1 MQLTRRLLR
10 FLIQQPL
17 VLRNNVFPKIR
28 HPHLPAHH
36 SLKIGIELLGLP
48 QIHHI
53 VYGLC
58 GKVVFDPLL
67 PVVFPLNFSFF
78 MAGFQFRLAL
88 EEA

>member
-1 MQLTRRLLR
+1 VQFTSRLLR
-10 FLIQQPL
+10 FLVQQPL
-17 VLRNNVFPKIR
+17 ILFNDFPPEIG
-28 HPHLPAHH
+28 HSHLPAHH

-58 GKVVFDPLL
+58 GKVVFDSLL
-67 PVVFPLNFSFF
+67 PVFFSLNFSFF
-78 MAGFQFRLAL
+78 MAGFQFRLAF

>member
-1 MQLTRRLLR
+1 VQFTSRLLR
-10 FLIQQPL
+10 FLVQQPL
-17 VLRNNVFPKIR
+17 ILFNDFPPEIR
-28 HPHLPAHH
+28 HSHLPAHH

-58 GKVVFDPLL
+58 GKVVFDSLL
-67 PVVFPLNFSFF
+67 PVFFSLNFSFF
-78 MAGFQFRLAL
+78 MASFQFRLAF

>member
-1 MQLTRRLLR
+1 MPQ
-10 FLIQQPL
+10 IW
-17 VLRNNVFPKIR
+17 

-36 SLKIGIELLGLP
+36 FLKISVKLLGLP

-58 GKVVFDPLL
+58 GKVVLDSLL
-67 PVVFPLNFSFF
+67 LIFFPLKFRFF
-78 MAGFQFRLAL
+78 MACFKLCVTF

>member
-1 MQLTRRLLR
+1 VQFTSRLLR

-17 VLRNNVFPKIR
+17 ILFNDFPPEIR
-28 HPHLPAHH
+28 HSHLSAHH
-36 SLKIGIELLGLP
+36 SLKIGIKRFGLP

-58 GKVVFDPLL
+58 GKVVFDPLFS
-67 PVVFPLNFSFF
+67 VFFPLNFSLF

>member
-1 MQLTRRLLR
+1 MHFTSRLLR

-17 VLRNNVFPKIR
+17 ILFNDLTPEVGL
-28 HPHLPAHH
+28 PHLPAHH
-36 SLKIGIELLGLP
+36 FLKIGIELLGLP

-67 PVVFPLNFSFF
+67 PVFFPLNFRLF

-88 EEA
+88 EEV

>member
-1 MQLTRRLLR
+1 VQLPRRLLR

-17 VLRNNVFPKIR
+17 ILFNDFPPEIG
-28 HPHLPAHH
+28 HSHLPAHH

-67 PVVFPLNFSFF
+67 SVLFPLNFRLF
-78 MAGFQFRLAL
+78 MAGFQFCLAL
-88 EEA
+88 EEV

>member
-1 MQLTRRLLR
+1 MQFLCVVIG

-17 VLRNNVFPKIR
+17 ILFNDFTPEIG
-28 HPHLPAHH
+28 HSHLPAHH
-36 SLKIGIELLGLP
+36 SLKIGIKLFGLP

-58 GKVVFDPLL
+58 GKVVFDPFL
-67 PVVFPLNFSFF
+67 PVVFPLNFRFF
-78 MAGFQFRLAL
+78 MVGFQFRLAL

>member
-1 MQLTRRLLR
+1 MQLTSRLLGL
-10 FLIQQPL
+10 FIQQL
-17 VLRNNVFPKIR
+17 LILFNNFTPKIGL
-28 HPHLPAHH
+28 PHLPAHH

-67 PVVFPLNFSFF
+67 PVFFSLNFSLF

>member
-1 MQLTRRLLR
+1 VQLPRRLLR

-17 VLRNNVFPKIR
+17 ILLNDFPPEIG

-58 GKVVFDPLL
+58 GKVVFDPLFS
-67 PVVFPLNFSFF
+67 VFFPLDFRFF
-78 MAGFQFRLAL
+78 MAGFQFCLAL
-88 EEA
+88 EEG

>member
-1 MQLTRRLLR
+1 VQFTSRLLR
-10 FLIQQPL
+10 FLVQQFL
-17 VLRNNVFPKIR
+17 ILFYDFPPEIR
-28 HPHLPAHH
+28 LSHLPAHH
-36 SLKIGIELLGLP
+36 FLKIGIKLFGLP

-78 MAGFQFRLAL
+78 MGSFQFCVSF

>member
-1 MQLTRRLLR
+1 MQLLSRLFR

-17 VLRNNVFPKIR
+17 ILFNNFPPEIG

-36 SLKIGIELLGLP
+36 PFKIGIKLLGLA

-58 GKVVFDPLL
+58 GKVVFDPLFS
-67 PVVFPLNFSFF
+67 VFFPLNFSFF
-78 MAGFQFRLAL
+78 MACF
-88 EEA
+88 

>member
-1 MQLTRRLLR
+1 VQFTSRLLR
-10 FLIQQPL
+10 FLVQQPL
-17 VLRNNVFPKIR
+17 ILFNDFPPEIR
-28 HPHLPAHH
+28 HSHLPAHH

-58 GKVVFDPLL
+58 GKVVFDSLL
-67 PVVFPLNFSFF
+67 PVVFPLNFRFF

-88 EEA
+88 EEV